1 MKKVLCVGLG
11 ILLIALCV
19 KVLYFD
25 YNDAVDECVKG
36 GNSYNYCTNG
46 LK

>member
-1 MKKVLCVGLG
+1 MKKILYVGLG
-11 ILLIALCV
+11 ILLIVLCV
-19 KVLYFD
+19 KVLTND
-25 YNDAVDECVKG
+25 YNDAVDECVKS